1 MDKILAKQ
9 GFICD
14 MDGVIY
20 HGKNILP
27 GAKEFVNWM
36 IEKFDY
42 RNKDADWKNSKD
54 AIQRGMQKLK
64 GGYPAD
70 PIYQRKN

>member
-1 MDKILAKQ
+1 MKRILEKQ

-36 IEKFDY
+36 IENDKKSAFPLFF
-42 RNKDADWKNSKD
+42 K
-54 AIQRGMQKLK
+54 K
-64 GGYPAD
+64 GYSGFIFSLD
-70 PIYQRKN
+70 FRL